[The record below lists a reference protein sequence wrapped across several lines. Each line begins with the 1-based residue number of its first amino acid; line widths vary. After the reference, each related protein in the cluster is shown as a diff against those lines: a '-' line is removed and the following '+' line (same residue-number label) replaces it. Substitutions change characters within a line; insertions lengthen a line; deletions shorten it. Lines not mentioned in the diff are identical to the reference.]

1 MLRPFLHFYLPILAL
16 TAGCDTR
23 VILLIG
29 PDSGPDTGEHK
40 PLPEAGPPDVVVP
53 VDANPS
59 HALAVGQ
66 LEPQGLALSPTT
78 VYWSNAGRLDDAG
91 VAILHTGSIASI
103 PRAGGTPTTL
113 DPALDE
119 PLVLS
124 YGEGPGGVPTLVWS
138 AGGPGTFQ
146 GTVNE
151 LVIPGNTLTVAAS
164 GQQFPYGVAMNASD
178 LYWVSSNGTGV
189 VIQSESLAGSTPMQL
204 GETGEEYWSFP
215 RSTSPSCV
223 TG

>member
-1 MLRPFLHFYLPILAL
+1 MRPFLHFYLPILAL

-91 VAILHTGSIASI
+91 VAILHTGSIV
-103 PRAGGTPTTL
+103 
-113 DPALDE
+113 
-119 PLVLS
+119 LVVTS
-124 YGEGPGGVPTLVWS
+124 VRDK
-138 AGGPGTFQ
+138 F
-146 GTVNE
+146 
-151 LVIPGNTLTVAAS
+151 
-164 GQQFPYGVAMNASD
+164 F
-178 LYWVSSNGTGV
+178 
-189 VIQSESLAGSTPMQL
+189 ES
-204 GETGEEYWSFP
+204 
-215 RSTSPSCV
+215 R
-223 TG
+223 